1 MDISRILAIKGKG
14 VVTVLPDQT
23 VREALSLF
31 ADRNIGSL
39 VVVDLSDHIVGIITE
54 RDIIRAMVRDETV
67 FAYSV
72 GELMTRDVITAMP
85 EDDLNSVANTM
96 TEKRIRHLPVVKDSR
111 LIGIVSIGDIVKAQR
126 DAYLG
131 EVDTLQTQLI
141 EGEG

>member
-1 MDISRILAIKGKG
+1 MNISRILAIKGRG
-14 VVTVLPDQT
+14 VVTVLPSQT

-39 VVVDLSDHIVGIITE
+39 VVVDSMGQIAGIITE
-54 RDIIRAMVRDETV
+54 RDIIRGLVRDETI

-72 GELMTRDVITAMP
+72 EELMTRDVITAMP
-85 EDDLNSVANTM
+85 EDDLSSVANTM
-96 TEKRIRHLPVVKDSR
+96 TEKRIRHLPVVKESK
-111 LIGIVSIGDIVKAQR
+111 LIGIVSIGDVVKAQR
-126 DAYLG
+126 DTYLG